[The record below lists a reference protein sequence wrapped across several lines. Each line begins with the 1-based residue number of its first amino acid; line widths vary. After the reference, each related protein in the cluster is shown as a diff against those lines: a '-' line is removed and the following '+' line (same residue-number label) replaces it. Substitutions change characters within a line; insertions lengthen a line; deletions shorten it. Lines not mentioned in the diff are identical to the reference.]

1 GALGGRERGE
11 QLQHEHGEPVREARA
26 RRRGSAHEARVV
38 PRTRSA
44 RSEAAPHRSHHDR
57 RRRTRRR
64 SLMGQKTH
72 PHGFRLGFT
81 KTWNAKWYANKK
93 GYRDLIKE
101 DVAIRAAIRARLR
114 DAAISR
120 IDIERSTNQATVT
133 IHTAKPG
140 VVIGKGGAKVEEL
153 RQVLGKT
160 TGKAVKVNIFEIR
173 FPEVDANLIAE
184 NVAQQLERRVSFRKV
199 LKQTVQ
205 RAMKSGAKGVRVAV
219 AGRLGGAEMSRREWE
234 REGRVPLH
242 TLRADIEF
250 GRAIAKTTFG
260 TIGVKA
266 WIYRGDI
273 EPAPRQVAQQSAGGL
288 PPRPAAPPP

>member
-1 GALGGRERGE
+1 
-11 QLQHEHGEPVREARA
+11 
-26 RRRGSAHEARVV
+26 
-38 PRTRSA
+38 
-44 RSEAAPHRSHHDR
+44 
-57 RRRTRRR
+57 
-64 SLMGQKTH
+64 MGQKTH
-72 PHGFRLGFT
+72 PTGFRLGFT

-93 GYRDLIKE
+93 NYRELLKE
-101 DVAIRAAIRARLR
+101 DVTIRGAIRGRLR

-120 IDIERSTNQATVT
+120 IDIERSTNQVTVT

-160 TGKAVKVNIFEIR
+160 TGKVVKVNIFEIR

-205 RAMKSGAKGVRVAV
+205 RSMKAGAKGVRVAV
-219 AGRLGGAEMSRREWE
+219 AGRLGGAEMSRREWA

-273 EPAPRQVAQQSAGGL
+273 EPAPRQVAQNTPGAVAA
-288 PPRPAAPPP
+288 PPRPVPPLPPTAMAGISAGPATAAPRAPEAAPAAPATPTTPARPTVTPTEGGSN

>member
-1 GALGGRERGE
+1 
-11 QLQHEHGEPVREARA
+11 V
-26 RRRGSAHEARVV
+26 
-38 PRTRSA
+38 
-44 RSEAAPHRSHHDR
+44 
-57 RRRTRRR
+57 
-64 SLMGQKTH
+64 GQKTH
-72 PHGFRLGFT
+72 PNGFRLGFT
-81 KTWNAKWYANKK
+81 KTWNAKWYAGAKN
-93 GYRDLIKE
+93 YPVLLKE
-101 DVAIRAAIRARLR
+101 DLTIRGAIRARLR
-114 DAAISR
+114 DAAIAR
-120 IDIERSTNQATVT
+120 IDIERSTNQVTVT

-173 FPEVDANLIAE
+173 YPELDANLIAE

-199 LKQTVQ
+199 LKQTVS
-205 RAMKSGAKGVRVAV
+205 RSMKSGAKGVRVAV

-250 GRAIAKTTFG
+250 GRAIAKTTYG

-266 WIYRGDI
+266 WVYKGDI
-273 EPAPRQVAQQSAGGL
+273 EPAPRQVTQNVATGVA
-288 PPRPAAPPP
+288 PRPAAPPLPPTPVAPAAPAVPLPVPGTGA

>member
-1 GALGGRERGE
+1 
-11 QLQHEHGEPVREARA
+11 
-26 RRRGSAHEARVV
+26 
-38 PRTRSA
+38 
-44 RSEAAPHRSHHDR
+44 
-57 RRRTRRR
+57 
-64 SLMGQKTH
+64 MGQKTH

-101 DVAIRAAIRARLR
+101 DVAIRAAIRGRLR
-114 DAAISR
+114 DAAIAR

-140 VVIGKGGAKVEEL
+140 VVIGKGGTKVEEL

-219 AGRLGGAEMSRREWE
+219 SGRLGGAEMSRREWE

-242 TLRADIEF
+242 TLRGDIDF
-250 GRAIAKTTFG
+250 GRAIAKTTYG

-273 EPAPRQVAQQSAGGL
+273 EPAPRQVAQGASGVPA
-288 PPRPAAPPP
+288 RPAAPPLPPPPAPPVSAPAAAPVPGTGAV

>member
-1 GALGGRERGE
+1 
-11 QLQHEHGEPVREARA
+11 V
-26 RRRGSAHEARVV
+26 
-38 PRTRSA
+38 
-44 RSEAAPHRSHHDR
+44 
-57 RRRTRRR
+57 
-64 SLMGQKTH
+64 GQKTH
-72 PHGFRLGFT
+72 PTGFRLGFT

-93 GYRDLIKE
+93 TYRELLKE
-101 DVAIRAAIRARLR
+101 DVTIRAAIRGRLR

-120 IDIERSTNQATVT
+120 IDIERSTNQVTVT

-160 TGKAVKVNIFEIR
+160 TGKVVKVNIFEIR

-205 RAMKSGAKGVRVAV
+205 RSMKAGAKGVRVAV

-273 EPAPRQVAQQSAGGL
+273 EPAPRQVAQNTPGAVAA
-288 PPRPAAPPP
+288 PPRPVPPLPPTAMSGLSGAPAPAAPATPAPAGAAPAGAPAAPAASPRGGSV

>member
-1 GALGGRERGE
+1 
-11 QLQHEHGEPVREARA
+11 
-26 RRRGSAHEARVV
+26 
-38 PRTRSA
+38 
-44 RSEAAPHRSHHDR
+44 
-57 RRRTRRR
+57 
-64 SLMGQKTH
+64 MGQKVH
-72 PHGFRLGFT
+72 PNGFRLGFT
-81 KTWNAKWYANKK
+81 KTWNAKWYANSKN
-93 GYRDLIKE
+93 YRGLVKE
-101 DVAIRAAIRARLR
+101 DVTIRSAIRARLR
-114 DAAISR
+114 DAAIAR
-120 IDIERSTNQATVT
+120 IDIERSTNQVTVT

-273 EPAPRQVAQQSAGGL
+273 EPAPRAVAQNTPGSAIPRPSA
-288 PPRPAAPPP
+288 PPAPPASPMPHAPAAPAPAAPAAPVASHTATPAPATTGGGA

>member
-1 GALGGRERGE
+1 
-11 QLQHEHGEPVREARA
+11 
-26 RRRGSAHEARVV
+26 
-38 PRTRSA
+38 
-44 RSEAAPHRSHHDR
+44 
-57 RRRTRRR
+57 
-64 SLMGQKTH
+64 MGQKTH
-72 PHGFRLGFT
+72 PGGFRLGFT
-81 KTWNAKWYANKK
+81 KTWNAKWYAGHKN
-93 GYRDLIKE
+93 YPTLLKE
-101 DVAIRAAIRARLR
+101 DLGIRKAIRGRLR

-120 IDIERSTNQATVT
+120 IDIERSTNQVTVT
-133 IHTAKPG
+133 INTAKPG

-160 TGKAVKVNIFEIR
+160 TGKQVKVNIFEIR
-173 FPEVDANLIAE
+173 YPEVDAQLIAE

-205 RAMKSGAKGVRVAV
+205 RSMKSGAKGVRLMV

-260 TIGVKA
+260 TIGLKA

-273 EPAPRQVAQQSAGGL
+273 EPAPRQVAQNAPGGTAGRPAPLGPVA
-288 PPRPAAPPP
+288 PPPPPVPAAPIATPSAPPVVGV

>member
-1 GALGGRERGE
+1 
-11 QLQHEHGEPVREARA
+11 
-26 RRRGSAHEARVV
+26 
-38 PRTRSA
+38 
-44 RSEAAPHRSHHDR
+44 
-57 RRRTRRR
+57 
-64 SLMGQKTH
+64 MGQKTH
-72 PHGFRLGFT
+72 PTGFRLGFT
-81 KTWNAKWYANKK
+81 KTWNAKWYAGSKN
-93 GYRDLIKE
+93 YNVLLKE
-101 DVAIRAAIRARLR
+101 DVTIRSAIRGRLR

-120 IDIERSTNQATVT
+120 IDIERSTNQVTVT

-173 FPEVDANLIAE
+173 YPELDAVLIAE

-199 LKQTVQ
+199 LKQTVL
-205 RAMKSGAKGVRVAV
+205 RSMKSGAKGVRVAV

-266 WIYRGDI
+266 WVYKGDI
-273 EPAPRQVAQQSAGGL
+273 EPAPRQVAQNAPAAAAQ
-288 PPRPAAPPP
+288 RPAAPPLPPTPPAPAAPVAPVAPAMPAPAIPGGTA

>member
-1 GALGGRERGE
+1 
-11 QLQHEHGEPVREARA
+11 
-26 RRRGSAHEARVV
+26 
-38 PRTRSA
+38 
-44 RSEAAPHRSHHDR
+44 
-57 RRRTRRR
+57 
-64 SLMGQKTH
+64 MGQKTH
-72 PHGFRLGFT
+72 PTGYRLGFT
-81 KTWNAKWYANKK
+81 KTWNAKWYANTK
-93 GYRDLIKE
+93 GYSTLLKE
-101 DVAIRAAIRARLR
+101 DVSIRAAIRARLR

-120 IDIERSTNQATVT
+120 IDIERSTNQVTVT

-266 WIYRGDI
+266 WVYKGDI
-273 EPAPRQVAQQSAGGL
+273 EPAPRQVAQNAPGSGAQRPV
-288 PPRPAAPPP
+288 PPPAPAPAPAPVAAAAPSTPPAVGV

>member
-1 GALGGRERGE
+1 
-11 QLQHEHGEPVREARA
+11 
-26 RRRGSAHEARVV
+26 
-38 PRTRSA
+38 
-44 RSEAAPHRSHHDR
+44 
-57 RRRTRRR
+57 
-64 SLMGQKTH
+64 MGQKVH
-72 PHGFRLGFT
+72 PLGFRLGFV
-81 KTWNAKWYANKK
+81 KTWNAKWYAGSKN
-93 GYRDLIKE
+93 YPILIKE
-101 DVAIRAAIRARLR
+101 DVSIRSAIRARLR

-120 IDIERSTNQATVT
+120 IEIERSTNQVTVT

-173 FPEVDANLIAE
+173 YPELDATLIAE

-199 LKQTVQ
+199 LKQTVL
-205 RAMKSGAKGVRVAV
+205 RSMKSGAKGVRVAV

-250 GRAIAKTTFG
+250 GRAIAKTTYG

-266 WIYRGDI
+266 WVYKGDI
-273 EPAPRQVAQQSAGGL
+273 EPAPRQVAQNVPSGIAPRPVAPPL
-288 PPRPAAPPP
+288 PPPLPTPAPAPLGVATPSAPPAVGA